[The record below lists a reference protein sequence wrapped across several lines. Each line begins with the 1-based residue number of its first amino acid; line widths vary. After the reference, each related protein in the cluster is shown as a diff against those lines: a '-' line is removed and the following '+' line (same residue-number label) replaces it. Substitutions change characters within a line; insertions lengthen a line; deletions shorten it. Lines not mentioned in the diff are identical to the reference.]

1 MTDYVPPTLLEDA
14 FNCPH
19 CNAYAN
25 MSWGYTDAYLNYN
38 TQRTRIWACR
48 CARCQGDS
56 FWWITEFNADTPI
69 SGHMILP
76 QESAAPMP
84 HEDMDESV
92 KEDYLEA
99 REIVGSSSRGACALL
114 RLALQKLCNK
124 LGYDSGGINSDIGAM
139 VADGLPVQ
147 IQQALDVVRVV
158 GNNAVHP
165 GELNKDDVDSVA
177 IGIFHLINEIVED
190 RIAKPKRIAAL
201 YSKLPKGA
209 VQAIERRDR
218 ENT

>member
-1 MTDYVPPTLLEDA
+1 
-14 FNCPH
+14 
-19 CNAYAN
+19 
-25 MSWGYTDAYLNYN
+25 
-38 TQRTRIWACR
+38 
-48 CARCQGDS
+48 
-56 FWWITEFNADTPI
+56 
-69 SGHMILP
+69 
-76 QESAAPMP
+76 
-84 HEDMDESV
+84 
-92 KEDYLEA
+92 
-99 REIVGSSSRGACALL
+99 
-114 RLALQKLCNK
+114 
-124 LGYDSGGINSDIGAM
+124 M